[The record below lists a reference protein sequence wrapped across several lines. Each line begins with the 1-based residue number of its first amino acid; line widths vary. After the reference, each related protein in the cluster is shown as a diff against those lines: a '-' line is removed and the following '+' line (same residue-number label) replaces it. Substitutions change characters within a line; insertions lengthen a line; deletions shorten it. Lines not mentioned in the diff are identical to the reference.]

1 MSSAA
6 MVRLLSLLVVVSVHS
21 FSLYRE
27 THKDVE
33 KITFTCI
40 PYHATGLLSL
50 EALEYIVEPC
60 FKVRLQEL
68 GIFSWDNCT
77 DLPIYIPT
85 IKNLKNVVLFWE
97 SSGVG
102 LCVLSTCM
110 HWCDLGFTLAEVDQA
125 IQSIFLESPPSTR

>member
-1 MSSAA
+1 

-21 FSLYRE
+21 FIMYHE
-27 THKDVE
+27 THTDVE

-68 GIFSWDNCT
+68 GIVSRDNCA
-77 DLPIYIPT
+77 DLPTYLPI
-85 IKNLKNVVLFWE
+85 IKNLTNVALFWE
-97 SSGVG
+97 SGGVG
-102 LCVLSTCM
+102 PCVLSTCM
-110 HWCDLGFTLAEVDQA
+110 HGCDLGFTLAEVDQA
-125 IQSIFLESPPSTR
+125 IQSIFLEPPPSTH

>member
-6 MVRLLSLLVVVSVHS
+6 IVRLLSLLVVVSVTS

-50 EALEYIVEPC
+50 QALEYIAEPC
-60 FKVRLQEL
+60 FTVRLQGTIARTYL
-68 GIFSWDNCT
+68 Y
-77 DLPIYIPT
+77 LPTYD
-85 IKNLKNVVLFWE
+85 KE
-97 SSGVG
+97 S
-102 LCVLSTCM
+102 
-110 HWCDLGFTLAEVDQA
+110 
-125 IQSIFLESPPSTR
+125 

>member
-1 MSSAA
+1 MTLMSSAA

-68 GIFSWDNCT
+68 GITKQSKKTWPFFGKVALWALASYPPAC
-77 DLPIYIPT
+77 I
-85 IKNLKNVVLFWE
+85 
-97 SSGVG
+97 GVI
-102 LCVLSTCM
+102 
-110 HWCDLGFTLAEVDQA
+110 LGSLW
-125 IQSIFLESPPSTR
+125 LR

>member
-85 IKNLKNVVLFWE
+85 IKNLKHVALFWE
-97 SSGVG
+97 SSVVHGPLRVIH
-102 LCVLSTCM
+102 LHALV
-110 HWCDLGFTLAEVDQA
+110 
-125 IQSIFLESPPSTR
+125 